1 MREKERILAAVAS
14 RQGETE
20 ACEIDYERGPP
31 VVVTLRSQRFGEM
44 VATDEDVFEALS
56 KLRSRLEEEGFLL
69 LCNAARKDAYP
80 SRMSR
85 QMSGGRKIYLLTPGL
100 RGRREDLVDIFDA
113 APIDHVGTVVEQRL
127 MFEIW
132 LRSLK

>member
-1 MREKERILAAVAS
+1 MNEMERLSVAIAS
-14 RQGETE
+14 EQGETE

-31 VVVTLRSQRFGEM
+31 VVVKLHSRRFGEIN
-44 VATDEDVFEALS
+44 ATDEDLFGALC
-56 KLRSRLEEEGFLL
+56 KLRTRLEEDNYLL

-85 QMSGGRKIYLLTPGL
+85 QMSGGRKVYLLKPGMQ
-100 RGRREDLVDIFDA
+100 GRREDLVDVFDA
-113 APIDHVGTVVEQRL
+113 APLDQVGSVGEQRL
-127 MFEIW
+127 MFEAW